1 MCWLHLMPRFVIVAS
16 SALFSKFDTVMP
28 VVVDGPDGSAP
39 ETWACIVAQLL
50 LVLLVLVLWTV
61 TEGAPYRKYMYKDRK
76 PMSRDLAAEMCLCGR
91 YRLEKMSRSM
101 FYRDTCSSC
110 RKAKQRE
117 QRVVSAARQ
126 QAASWSTDETAS
138 SHQQCTGDAEP
149 WWYRVNGPYARYAVD
164 PHDRCAGRDWEEDLL
179 GSAGPT
185 DRDAPVSPAESAS
198 LATWGDGDDG
208 RGDVWPHAWGREDCS
223 SASAESHEPLPQPS
237 VHYAEGDAWQ
247 GQDSEMPPTNVD
259 TATDEQPEA

>member
-1 MCWLHLMPRFVIVAS
+1 MPRFVIVAS
-16 SALFSKFDTVMP
+16 SALFFNFRNLKVMP
-28 VVVDGPDGSAP
+28 VGVVGPDRSAP

-76 PMSRDLAAEMCLCGR
+76 PMSRDLAAEMCPCGR
-91 YRLEKMSRSM
+91 YRLERMSRSDR
-101 FYRDTCSSC
+101 YRDTCSSC

-126 QAASWSTDETAS
+126 QAASWSTNGTAS

-149 WWYRVNGPYARYAVD
+149 WWYRVDGPYAGYAVD
-164 PHDRCAGRDWEEDLL
+164 PYDRCAGRDWEEDLP
-179 GSAGPT
+179 GSAGQT
-185 DRDAPVSPAESAS
+185 DWDAPVSRPESAAP
-198 LATWGDGDDG
+198 LATWLENLHGC
-208 RGDVWPHAWGREDCS
+208 GDVWPNAWGREDCS
-223 SASAESHEPLPQPS
+223 RASAESHEPLPQPS
-237 VHYAEGDAWQ
+237 VHDAEGDAWQ